1 MKRKSLILSLIVSM
15 SLLIT
20 GCNNEKETN
29 VGDNSKDKN
38 SISTTADT
46 AGSSSKDSITAYVG
60 NNIFESSLD
69 PVKGAMSYGY
79 SFTNNALTRVNS
91 NSEYEGDLAESW
103 NISEDSLTYTFNLK

>member
-20 GCNNEKETN
+20 GCNNAKETN

-46 AGSSSKDSITAYVG
+46 AGSSSKDSITVYVG

-69 PVKGAMSYGY
+69 QVKGAMSYGY
-79 SFTNNALTRVNS
+79 
-91 NSEYEGDLAESW
+91 
-103 NISEDSLTYTFNLK
+103 